1 MRNHHRSLFLT
12 LISFVFVAA
21 SAFAGASAFQQPSQT
36 GPEQKKP
43 ATKDEDPVAITE
55 RSKSTKPAEVAQIGN
70 DQFGSFGFPV
80 INNRGDVAF
89 VGRFPSSSSPQG
101 FGQAIFVK
109 GADGSWTMVR
119 NGDKAANL
127 GEPILGFNNPTINE
141 NGDLTFI
148 ASYGTPPPPQKAAA
162 KPEGTLTNT
171 AAVTPQ
177 AAPQLP
183 TQSGIFV
190 KTKAGLKMMVHL
202 GQEVPNMPSRF
213 SGFAN
218 ASSNAK
224 GTLAFVGTY
233 SDPDGRG
240 LMMMEQGKLTIIA
253 RSGQRIAPGASEVF
267 SEHYYPAAINE
278 RGEIAWFSRI
288 SGGGGIFVKR
298 SSGIEAIAIQGKP
311 SPIEGA
317 NYIGFG
323 QRAPALGSKGEV
335 VFAGFYDGPD
345 AGRALFFKGEGPVQI
360 VAKSGDNITD
370 TTYNFTDFMSPAI
383 NARGDIAF
391 IGSYGG
397 RTRGVFLKTAKGIEI
412 IALAEQKVPGGG
424 KDDVFNNFTQPSLN
438 DRGEVVFLGQLKSGA
453 VGLFIKDASGLKPLV
468 MRGDKLPQVK

>member
-1 MRNHHRSLFLT
+1 MRNHHRSLFLI
-12 LISFVFVAA
+12 LIIFVFVAA
-21 SAFAGASAFQQPSQT
+21 SAFSGASAFQQPSQT

-55 RSKSTKPAEVAQIGN
+55 RAKPAKPAEVAPVGN

-89 VGRFPSSSSPQG
+89 VGRYPSSSSPQG

-127 GEPILGFNNPTINE
+127 GEQILGFSNPTINE

-148 ASYGTPPPPQKAAA
+148 ANYGAPPPPPPQKAATG
-162 KPEGTLTNT
+162 PEGTITNT
-171 AAVTPQ
+171 AAVTPPPQ
-177 AAPQLP
+177 SAPQLP
-183 TQSGIFV
+183 AQSGIFV
-190 KTKAGLKMMVHL
+190 KTKAGLKVVAHL

-240 LMMMEQGKLTIIA
+240 LMMIEQGKLTIIA

-267 SEHYYPAAINE
+267 SEHYYPATINE

-298 SSGIEAIAIQGKP
+298 ASGIEAIAIQGKP

-317 NYIGFG
+317 SYIGFG
-323 QRAPALGSKGEV
+323 QRAPALSSKGEV
-335 VFAGFYDGPD
+335 VFAGFYDGPN

-370 TTYNFTDFMSPAI
+370 TT
-383 NARGDIAF
+383 
-391 IGSYGG
+391 
-397 RTRGVFLKTAKGIEI
+397 
-412 IALAEQKVPGGG
+412 
-424 KDDVFNNFTQPSLN
+424 
-438 DRGEVVFLGQLKSGA
+438 
-453 VGLFIKDASGLKPLV
+453 
-468 MRGDKLPQVK
+468 